1 MGEVKPKIETLAA
14 IKVVGVGGSGS
25 SAVNWMVE
33 SKKIRGVDFVTVNT
47 DAQALYHSLAP
58 IKLHIGKVSTKGLG
72 AGMDPEQ
79 GKKSAEENQ
88 NELRDLLKGSDM
100 VFITCGLG
108 GGTGTGASPVIAQI
122 AKDLGALT
130 VAVVTKPFS
139 FEGAQRKLI
148 ADQGLQELQ
157 QRVDAI
163 IVIPND
169 RVLQIIDKK
178 TPLLD
183 AFATVNDVLRQGVQG
198 ISDLITVHGL
208 TNVDFA
214 DVRAVMRDAGSALM
228 VIGEGK
234 GESRAVDAAKRAI
247 SSPLLEVSIDGA
259 RGILFTITGGK
270 DLTMNEVA
278 EAAKVITTTADQ
290 QAKII
295 YGVVIDPEMKDAVK
309 VTVVATGFPSAR
321 APEAPALKESSY
333 TPPPFLS
340 KPKRVIIDEPKAPQV
355 QMTAPQYTP
364 ATSSAA
370 PVVRREERKI
380 IPPPQIKGDDE
391 LDIPAFIRK
400 KML

>member
-33 SKKIRGVDFVTVNT
+33 SKKIRGVDFVAVNT

-58 IKLHIGKVSTKGLG
+58 IKLHVGKVTTKGLG

-139 FEGAQRKLI
+139 FEGAQRKMI
-148 ADQGLQELQ
+148 AEQGLQELQ

-228 VIGEGK
+228 GIGEGK

-278 EAAKVITTTADQ
+278 EAAKVITSTADN

-309 VTVVATGFPSAR
+309 VTVIATGFPSAR
-321 APEAPALKESSY
+321 ALEGVVSKESTYTTPAFLNKPKKVVVDEPRSSPVNTLKES
-333 TPPPFLS
+333 
-340 KPKRVIIDEPKAPQV
+340 VVA
-355 QMTAPQYTP
+355 
-364 ATSSAA
+364 SSQ
-370 PVVRREERKI
+370 PMPTMRREERKI